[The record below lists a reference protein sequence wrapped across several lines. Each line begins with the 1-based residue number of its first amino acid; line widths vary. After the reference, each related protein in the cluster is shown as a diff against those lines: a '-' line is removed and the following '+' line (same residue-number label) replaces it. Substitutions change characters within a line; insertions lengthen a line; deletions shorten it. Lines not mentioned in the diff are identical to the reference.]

1 MYIYRLVFLLV
12 LAIYVFSP
20 KILDWWMSS
29 GSAWYSPYLIWAGLI
44 ALGVWLEWRR
54 DPNEF

>member
-12 LAIYVFSP
+12 LAIYIFSP
-20 KILDWWMSS
+20 NILDWWTAP
-29 GSAWYSPYLIWAGLI
+29 GNVWYSPYVIWAGLI
-44 ALGVWLEWRR
+44 AIGFWLEWRR

>member
-12 LAIYVFSP
+12 LAIYIFSP
-20 KILDWWMSS
+20 NILDWWIAP
-29 GSAWYSPYLIWAGLI
+29 GNAWYTPYLLWGALI
-44 ALGVWLEWRR
+44 AVGFWLEWRR

>member
-20 KILDWWMSS
+20 NILDWWMSS
-29 GSAWYSPYLIWAGLI
+29 GSVWYSPYLIWAGLI
-44 ALGVWLEWRR
+44 AIGVWLEWRR

>member
-12 LAIYVFSP
+12 LAIYIFSP
-20 KILDWWMSS
+20 NIMNWWIVP
-29 GSAWYSPYLIWAGLI
+29 GSAWYRPFLIWLALVGL
-44 ALGVWLEWRR
+44 AFWLEVRR

>member
-20 KILDWWMSS
+20 NILDWWISS

-44 ALGVWLEWRR
+44 AIGIWLEWRR
-54 DPNEF
+54 NPNEF

>member
-12 LAIYVFSP
+12 LAIYIFSP
-20 KILDWWMSS
+20 NILDWWIAP
-29 GSAWYSPYLIWAGLI
+29 GNVWYSPYLIWAGLI
-44 ALGVWLEWRR
+44 VLRSWLEWRR

>member
-12 LAIYVFSP
+12 LAIYIFSP
-20 KILDWWMSS
+20 TILDWWIAP
-29 GSAWYSPYLIWAGLI
+29 GNVWYSPFIIWGSI
-44 ALGVWLEWRR
+44 IVIGVWLEWRR

>member
-20 KILDWWMSS
+20 NILDWWISS
-29 GSAWYSPYLIWAGLI
+29 GSSWYSPYLIWAGLI
-44 ALGVWLEWRR
+44 AIGVWLEWRR

>member
-12 LAIYVFSP
+12 LAIYIFSP
-20 KILDWWMSS
+20 NILDWWTSPENV
-29 GSAWYSPYLIWAGLI
+29 WYSPYAIWAGLI
-44 ALGVWLEWRR
+44 VIGFWLEWRR

>member
-20 KILDWWMSS
+20 NILNWWMSS

-44 ALGVWLEWRR
+44 VIGVWLEWRR

>member
-12 LAIYVFSP
+12 LAIYIFSP
-20 KILDWWMSS
+20 NIMNWWIAP
-29 GSAWYSPYLIWAGLI
+29 GSAWYRPFLIWLAMVGL
-44 ALGVWLEWRR
+44 AFWLEVRR

>member
-20 KILDWWMSS
+20 NILDWWMSS
-29 GSAWYSPYLIWAGLI
+29 GNAWYSPYLIWAGLI
-44 ALGVWLEWRR
+44 VIGIWLEWRR

>member
-12 LAIYVFSP
+12 LAIYIFSP
-20 KILDWWMSS
+20 SIMDWWIAPGSS
-29 GSAWYSPYLIWAGLI
+29 WYRPFLVWFALIGL
-44 ALGVWLEWRR
+44 AFWLEARR

>member
-12 LAIYVFSP
+12 LAIYIFSP
-20 KILDWWMSS
+20 NILDWWTAPD
-29 GSAWYSPYLIWAGLI
+29 SAWYSPFVIWGCLITMGF
-44 ALGVWLEWRR
+44 WLEWRR

>member
-12 LAIYVFSP
+12 LAIYIFSP
-20 KILDWWMSS
+20 NILDWWTAPDN
-29 GSAWYSPYLIWAGLI
+29 AWYSPYLIWGGMI
-44 ALGVWLEWRR
+44 AIGFWLEWRR

>member
-20 KILDWWMSS
+20 NILNWWMLS
-29 GSAWYSPYLIWAGLI
+29 GSAWYSPYLIWTGLI
-44 ALGVWLEWRR
+44 AIGVWLEWRR

>member
-12 LAIYVFSP
+12 LALYIFSP
-20 KILDWWMSS
+20 NILDWWTAPEN
-29 GSAWYSPYLIWAGLI
+29 AWYSPYLIWGGLI
-44 ALGVWLEWRR
+44 GIGFWLEWRR

>member
-12 LAIYVFSP
+12 LAVYIFSP
-20 KILDWWMSS
+20 NILDWWIEP
-29 GSAWYSPYLIWAGLI
+29 GSAWYRPFIAWAGLI
-44 ALGVWLEWRR
+44 AVGFWLEWRR